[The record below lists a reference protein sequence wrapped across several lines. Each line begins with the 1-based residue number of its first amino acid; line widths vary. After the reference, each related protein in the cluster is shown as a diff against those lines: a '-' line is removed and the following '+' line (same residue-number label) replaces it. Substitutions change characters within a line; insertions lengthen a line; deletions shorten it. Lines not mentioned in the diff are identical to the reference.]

1 MAIETSTS
9 GAQMPDVT
17 AGEPFE
23 GHRRFIF
30 QSLAVYRSMSFTM
43 GAGLVFGLTETDEIS
58 VPFVTIVGVV
68 GLYNI
73 LRVASR
79 FDPTKHNAAVQ
90 WIAATID
97 LSLGI
102 VLVLAS
108 AALDSPFLLY
118 SLSAILTVS
127 LLMDMR
133 GALFTALVAALSI
146 SGAHI
151 AAGLDLSEY
160 PWVLEGNYLAF
171 SLMYSAVCLLIAY
184 LPSLANLNWQ
194 RRLRAESLGTE
205 RRRLRREVHDNVAQT
220 LAFLSLKVRRAEER
234 SSEPRSVLTA
244 EDVRE
249 IGGAVERAYLAVRD
263 YLDGT
268 EEGEPDVTLTR
279 GLATLTDEWKR
290 DTGLPVK
297 VSAVGL
303 EQDPPPRVRYH
314 LLQVVREALA
324 NVAKHAYATGVW
336 VDLEFGSKVLTLRVR
351 DNGRGFPS
359 SGPHG
364 HGLGIMKERTTM
376 AGASLNI
383 NSAPGEGTEVV
394 VAYLS

>member
-1 MAIETSTS
+1 MAIESTS
-9 GAQMPDVT
+9 NGARGPDIT
-17 AGEPFE
+17 GEPFE
-23 GHRRFIF
+23 GYRRFIF
-30 QSLAVYRSMSFTM
+30 QSLAVYRFMSFTM
-43 GAGLVFGLTETDEIS
+43 GAGLVFGLTEADESSI
-58 VPFVTIVGVV
+58 PLVTIVGVV

-79 FDPTKHNAAVQ
+79 FDPTRHHAAVQ
-90 WIAATID
+90 WTAAVTD

-102 VLVLAS
+102 VLVLTS
-108 AALDSPFLLY
+108 DALDSPFLLY
-118 SLSAILTVS
+118 SLSSILTVS

-133 GALFTALVAALSI
+133 GALFTAVVAALSV

-171 SLMYSAVCLLIAY
+171 SLMYTAVCLLTAY

-194 RRLRAESLGTE
+194 RRVRAESLATE
-205 RRRLRREVHDNVAQT
+205 RLRLRREVHDNVAQT

-234 SSEPRSVLTA
+234 ASEPRSVLTA
-244 EDVRE
+244 ADVRE
-249 IGGAVERAYLAVRD
+249 IGSAVERAYLAVRD
-263 YLDGT
+263 YLDGA
-268 EEGEPDVTLTR
+268 EEDEPNVTLSR
-279 GLATLTDEWKR
+279 GLAALTDQWRR

-297 VSAVGL
+297 VSAVGQ
-303 EQDPPPRVRYH
+303 EEDPPPRVRYQ

-336 VDLEFGSKVLTLRVR
+336 VDLEFDSKKLTLRVR
-351 DNGRGFPS
+351 DNGRGFPA

-364 HGLGIMKERTTM
+364 HGLDIMKERTTM
-376 AGASLNI
+376 AGASLSI

-394 VAYLS
+394 VAYPS